1 MMGVRTWTCDGPRCL
16 KTLTNEMVAFPTVAA
31 PLTLLC
37 LASYHK
43 GFEFLREAK
52 RQGARVLL
60 VTSLSL
66 KDDDW
71 PRDSIDDVFY
81 IPDDKKRWKFEDLVL
96 GVAHLARSTPI
107 DRIVPLDDF
116 DLEKASAL
124 REHLRTPGMGETTT
138 RYFRDKLAM
147 RVKAQEDGLPVPAFV
162 HVLNDDRLRE
172 FCRTVP
178 PPWILKP
185 RQMAGAIGMRK
196 IHGEDE
202 MWAVTDALG
211 NDRSYYLMEQFV
223 QGDVYHVDSIVS
235 EREVVVAIPSK
246 YGTPPFDVSHSGGV
260 FTTRLVDR
268 SSVEAQELV
277 DTNRRV
283 LQSLGLVRGVSHTE
297 YIRSRDGR
305 LLFLET
311 SARVGG
317 AHIAE
322 LVEAAAGFNMWAE
335 WARIEIAG
343 PSTGSGQAPSTGSG
357 QGPRRYVPP
366 TPRNDYGGLIVSLA
380 RQEWPDTSSYS
391 DPEVVWRLNK
401 RHHAGVIVRSPRA
414 QRVEELLGLYATRF
428 REDFVASLPAASTPF
443 D

>member
-1 MMGVRTWTCDGPRCL
+1 
-16 KTLTNEMVAFPTVAA
+16 MVAFWTVAA
-31 PLTLLC
+31 PLTFLC

-66 KDDDW
+66 KDEEW
-71 PRDSIDDVFY
+71 PRDSIDDIFY
-81 IPDDKKRWKFEDLVL
+81 IPDDKKRWKIEDLVL
-96 GVAHLARSTPI
+96 GVAHIARNSVI

-124 REHLRTPGMGETTT
+124 REHLRIGGMGETTT

-147 RVKAQEDGLPVPAFV
+147 RVKAQGDGLPVPQFV

-185 RQMAGAIGMRK
+185 RHMAGAIGIRK
-196 IHGEDE
+196 IFGEDE

-211 NDRSYYLMEQFV
+211 DERSYYLLEEFV
-223 QGDVYHVDSIVS
+223 AGDVYHVDSIVS
-235 EREVVVAIPSK
+235 ERDVLVAIPSR
-246 YGTPPFDVSHSGGV
+246 YGTPPFEVSHSGGV
-260 FTTRLVDR
+260 FTTRLLDR
-268 SSVEAQELV
+268 RTPEAEELMR
-277 DTNRRV
+277 TNARI
-283 LQSLGLVRGVSHTE
+283 LASLGLVRGVSHTE
-297 YIRSRDGR
+297 YIRARDGR
-305 LLFLET
+305 LVFLET

-317 AHIAE
+317 AHIAD
-322 LVEAAAGFNMWAE
+322 LVEAAAGFNLWAE
-335 WARIEIAG
+335 WAKIEIAG
-343 PSTGSGQAPSTGSG
+343 GKSA
-357 QGPRRYVPP
+357 YVPP
-366 TPRNDYGGLIVSLA
+366 APREDYGGLIVSLA
-380 RQEWPDTSSYS
+380 RQERPDLSTYT
-391 DPEVVWRLNK
+391 DPEIVWRLEK
-401 RHHAGVIVRSPRA
+401 KHHAGVIVVSSRA
-414 QRVEELLGLYATRF
+414 ERVDELLRTYSTRF